1 MIALP
6 VCRKF
11 RTLEFPSHYIKMF
24 SRLLSVVLLFFC
36 AFVLNAQQQYRI
48 TGKVYDKQ
56 TNQPMPFVSIYLVGT
71 NIGSVSDVEGNFKIT
86 SSKLTDSIRANY
98 IGYKPATLPLKKAA
112 AVQSVNIGME
122 PNTASLSEVVI
133 RAGENPAY
141 RILRGVWANRDE
153 NDEEKYDAYE
163 YEVYNK
169 MEFDLNNITDDFQK
183 RKVLQPV
190 KFIFDNIDS
199 TNPTEKPKLPLFFS
213 ESVSEFYYR
222 KDPRCRK
229 EVIKGS
235 KVSGLQDASISKLT
249 GEMYQNANLYD
260 NNIMLFGKLFVS
272 PISDNGIFYY
282 KYYLNDSLFID
293 NKWCYHIQF
302 KPRRKQE
309 LLFEGNMW
317 IADTSFAL
325 KRIEMKITDDANL
338 NYVNAF
344 SIIQEFDNSSGRWMM
359 VKEKMV
365 ADFALQDKKMGVY
378 GRKTTSYK
386 NITVGKP
393 HDEEFYTRTDN
404 LVVQEGAEK
413 RDSSFWAAARHDTLN
428 ATEKQIYDMVDSIQH
443 LPVYKTWENVI
454 ITAYTGYKVVGP
466 IEYGPW
472 YNTVSNN
479 RIEGWRLRVGGRT
492 SNNFSRWVEMSGY
505 VAYGFRDQDFKYS
518 AAFKTFITKKPRQLA
533 GVNYKNDY
541 EILGQS
547 NNAFTADNGLAALFR
562 RTPLDNML
570 RVEQYSLWYE
580 RDWFPGLNTKLSL
593 VSKNLYPLGS
603 TVYLHPLSNGG
614 SEFKPGVTT
623 SEIQLTTRFAYQERY
638 IESVFSRVSL
648 GTTFPIVQVQFN
660 AGLKGVFGSDYAY
673 QRLSINVDDRIRINP
688 IGYTNYVLEAGKI
701 WGTVPFPLMVLHA
714 GNETIIY
721 DWAAFNTMN
730 YFEFASD
737 QYAQATIIHHFDGF
751 FLNKIP
757 LMRKLKWREV
767 ASFRGIVG
775 STRAENRNEL
785 LFPNELYTLNR
796 GPYLEAGA
804 GLENIFKF
812 FRVDVFWRLRYLD
825 HPDIQKVGV
834 RLSLQILF

>member
-1 MIALP
+1 MLQ
-6 VCRKF
+6 
-11 RTLEFPSHYIKMF
+11 
-24 SRLLSVVLLFFC
+24 RLLCAVMLVLC
-36 AFVLNAQQQYRI
+36 ASSIWAQQQYRI
-48 TGKVYDKQ
+48 SGKIYDKA
-56 TNQPMPFVSIYLVGT
+56 TNEPMPFVSVYLLGT
-71 NIGSVSDVEGNFKIT
+71 NIGAVSDVEGNYRIT
-86 SSKLTDSIRANY
+86 SSRLTDSIRATY
-98 IGYKPATLPLKKAA
+98 IGYKNVTLPLKKNVAA
-112 AVQSVNIGME
+112 QVVNIGME
-122 PNTASLSEVVI
+122 INANSLAEVVI
-133 RAGENPAY
+133 RPGENPAY
-141 RILRGVWANRDE
+141 RILRGVWANRD
-153 NDEEKYDAYE
+153 NNNEEKYDAYE

-169 MEFDLNNITDDFQK
+169 MEFDLNNITEEFKQ

-213 ESVSEFYYR
+213 ESVSDFYYR
-222 KDPRCRK
+222 TDPRLRK

-235 KVSGLQDASISKLT
+235 KVSGVEDASISKLT

-260 NNIMLFGKLFVS
+260 NNILLFGKLFVS

-282 KYYLNDSLFID
+282 KYYLNDSLMVGGH
-293 NKWCYHIQF
+293 WCYHIQF

-325 KRIEMKITDDANL
+325 KRIEMKITDDANI

-344 SIIQEFDNSSGRWMM
+344 SIIQEFDNASGKWML

-365 ADFALQDKKMGVY
+365 ADFALQDKKLGMY
-378 GRKTTSYK
+378 GRKTSSYK
-386 NITVGKP
+386 NIVVGKP
-393 HDEEFYTRTDN
+393 RDEEFYTRTDN

-413 RDSSFWAAARHDTLN
+413 RDSAFWISARHDSLN
-428 ATEKQIYDMVDSIQH
+428 ATERQIYAMVDSIQH

-454 ITAYTGYKVVGP
+454 ITTYTGYKVMGP
-466 IEYGPW
+466 IELGPW
-472 YNTVSNN
+472 YNTVSSNL
-479 RIEGWRLRVGGRT
+479 IEGWRIRVGGRT
-492 SNNFSRWVEMSGY
+492 SNSFSKWVELSGY
-505 VAYGFRDQDFKYS
+505 TAYGFRDDDFKYS
-518 AAFKTFITKKPRQLA
+518 FAFKSFITKKPRQLV
-533 GVNYKNDY
+533 GGNYKNDY

-580 RDWFPGLNTKLSL
+580 RDWFPGLNTKLNLLSR
-593 VSKNLYPLGS
+593 NLYPLGS
-603 TVYLHPLSNGG
+603 TVYLHPLDNGAH
-614 SEFKPGVTT
+614 EFKPGITA

-638 IESVFSRVSL
+638 VESVFSRVSL
-648 GTTFPIVQVQFN
+648 GTIYPIVQVQYN
-660 AGLKGVFGSDYAY
+660 VGLKGVFGSDYAY

-688 IGYTNYVLEAGKI
+688 IGYINYVLEAGKI

-737 QYAQATIIHHFDGF
+737 QYAQCILIHHFDGF

-767 ASFRGIVG
+767 VSFRGLVG
-775 STRAENRNEL
+775 SARADNRAEI
-785 LFPNELYTLNR
+785 LFPSALYTLNR
-796 GPYLEAGA
+796 GPFMETGA
-804 GLENIFKF
+804 GIENIFKF

-825 HPDIQKVGV
+825 HPGIQKVGV
-834 RLSLQILF
+834 RISMQVLF